1 MVLQAKFQLES
12 TYESYSSLMNMS
24 HLNESS
30 VKREKGHLRMNKAR
44 TTVVQDK
51 EILIVRKLLQVL
63 KSMKPI
69 KPWIQTIISLKTVG
83 SRVGNSV
90 EC

>member
-1 MVLQAKFQLES
+1 MGHLND
-12 TYESYSSLMNMS
+12 SSL
-24 HLNESS
+24 
-30 VKREKGHLRMNKAR
+30 KRKQGHLRMNKAR